1 PVTSRSLHSTSHTN
15 STSVSVWGG
24 QTFPSRREADT
35 WGARRNKA
43 LQKKVPREDDNA
55 MAQSFVAT
63 LCLDALATRIDAY
76 EAQHEP
82 RGQPVILRPSNEES

>member
-1 PVTSRSLHSTSHTN
+1 MIIKQGGRIIHR
-15 STSVSVWGG
+15 GG
-24 QTFPSRREADT
+24 QTFPSHREADI

-43 LQKKVPREDDNA
+43 LQKTVPREDDNA
-55 MAQSFVAT
+55 MAESFFAT
-63 LCLDALATRIDAY
+63 LCLDALATRIHAY